1 MKDKNPFG
9 GLVGMGYTPMSE
21 DEQEVISRLVAAK
34 DLRVVINGWGF
45 VDEPQIVFG
54 DLRLGVSF
62 RMHFDR
68 PEAPMNVTYFDLE
81 LRTRTGLLLFKERQS
96 CMYAG
101 KPLQIAAGVYLD
113 MVWDIAIKAMD
124 PKLVKML
131 KPGATGLTSR
141 WQDRDTGDM
150 TIFGNTRMDASTK
163 SELMRLRAAEE
174 ANKVDSAKQVAKAV
188 AGEATYF
195 EHAKLIR
202 KLSPKPGDK

>member
-9 GLVGMGYTPMSE
+9 GLAGMGYTPMSE

-34 DLRVVINGWGF
+34 DLRVVIKGWGY
-45 VDEPQIVFG
+45 VDEPKIVFG

-68 PEAPMNVTYFDLE
+68 PEVPMNVTYFDLE

-101 KPLQIAAGVYLD
+101 KPLQIASGVYLD
-113 MVWDIAIKAMD
+113 MVWDIAVKAMD
-124 PKLVKML
+124 PKLVKLL

-150 TIFGNTRMDASTK
+150 TLFGNTRMDEATK
-163 SELMRLRAAEE
+163 KQLIQIRQAEQ
-174 ANKVDSAKQVAKAV
+174 ANKIDAAKQAAKA
-188 AGEATYF
+188 AKGEATYF
-195 EHAKLIR
+195 EHVK
-202 KLSPKPGDK
+202 PKTGKK

>member
-1 MKDKNPFG
+1 MVMTDKNPFG

-34 DLRVVINGWGF
+34 DLRVNIVGWGY
-45 VDEPQIVFG
+45 VDEPQIIFG

-62 RMHFDR
+62 RMHFNK
-68 PEAPMNVTYFDLE
+68 PEAPMPVTYFDLE

-101 KPLQIAAGVYLD
+101 KPLQIASGVFLD
-113 MVWDIAIKAMD
+113 MIWDIAIKAMD

-150 TIFGNTRMDASTK
+150 TLFGNNRMNDNLK
-163 SELMRLRAAEE
+163 RQLVDIRLHEE
-174 ANKVDSAKQVAKAV
+174 ANKADAVKQVARAIE
-188 AGEATYF
+188 GQATYF
-195 EHAKLIR
+195 DHAKPE
-202 KLSPKPGDK
+202 K

>member
-1 MKDKNPFG
+1 
-9 GLVGMGYTPMSE
+9 MGYTPMSE

-34 DLRVVINGWGF
+34 DLRVVLNGWGF
-45 VDEPQIVFG
+45 VDDPKIVFG

-68 PEAPMNVTYFDLE
+68 PEVPMNVTYFDLE

-101 KPLQIAAGVYLD
+101 KPLQVAAGVYLD
-113 MVWDIAIKAMD
+113 MVWDIAIRAMD

-150 TIFGNTRMDASTK
+150 TLFGNNKMNDATK
-163 SELMRLRAAEE
+163 AALIRIRQAEE
-174 ANKVDSAKQVAKAV
+174 RNKVDAAKQVARAEK
-188 AGEATYF
+188 GKATYF
-195 EHAKLIR
+195 EGMGPDGNPLPGAPTDWHK
-202 KLSPKPGDK
+202 PKSEKE